1 MKVEQEIAQS
11 VEDPDEHGDFAFCS
25 CSTFVPLFETGNGT
39 GLARSTFAHAKRNAL
54 PPVPVG
60 IPGRLFHMFHFFGK
74 GSHALKNGV
83 FGVPGTQ
90 NPR

>member
-11 VEDPDEHGDFAFCS
+11 VEDPMNTGTSRLLLFH
-25 CSTFVPLFETGNGT
+25 FVPLFETGNGT

-60 IPGRLFHMFHFFGK
+60 IPGRLFRMFHFFGK